1 MNKNLEKLFKIAQ
14 KEERIILG
22 LMSGTSLD
30 GLDMA
35 LCKFKGTGLSTSV
48 EILHFETCAY
58 ESSFKE
64 AIKQVFSKKTV
75 DLELLCL
82 LNAQIAR
89 QHAEIINQTLKKW
102 GYTSNDVDAIASHGQ
117 TVYHAPKIKHQLNN
131 YPDATLQI
139 GDGDHLAHLT
149 GIITLSDFRQKN
161 IAAGAEGAPL
171 AVYGDY
177 LLFADEEIDRILL
190 NIGGIANFTYLPA
203 KRKAENIFST
213 DVGPGNTIL
222 DQYMMQKFNLYFDE
236 DAKYAKKGICNHDLL
251 EALLADDFF
260 TNPIPKSTGPEHFN
274 LVYLNEAQQ
283 KSNTSYL
290 KAEDVLATLCEF
302 TAMGIVK
309 AIRDNISV
317 SGEIEILISG
327 GGMHNPLLV
336 ERLIHHLPNLTF
348 INMQEVLGINPD
360 AKEALLFALLANET
374 LCGQPD
380 EYDFPN
386 QEKLPKIS
394 MGKLSFPQ

>member
-30 GLDMA
+30 GLDLA
-35 LCKFKGTGLSTSV
+35 LCKFKGAGLSTAV
-48 EILHFETCAY
+48 EILHFETYPY

-102 GYTSNDVDAIASHGQ
+102 AYTAADIDAIASHGQ
-117 TVYHAPKIKHQLNN
+117 TVYHAPKIKHQLQN

-139 GDGDHLAHLT
+139 GDGDHIAHLT
-149 GIITLSDFRQKN
+149 GIITLSDFRQKS
-161 IAAGAEGAPL
+161 IAAGGEGAPL

-177 LLFADEEIDRILL
+177 LLFAHQEIDRILL

-222 DQYMMQKFNLYFDE
+222 DHFMMQKFNLYFDE
-236 DAKYAKKGICNHDLL
+236 DAKYAKKGTLNQDLL
-251 EALLADDFF
+251 KTLLADDFF
-260 TNPIPKSTGPEHFN
+260 TRPVPKSTGPEHFN
-274 LVYLNEAQQ
+274 LAYLNKAQQ
-283 KSNTSYL
+283 KSNTSHL
-290 KAEDVLATLCEF
+290 KEEDVLATLCEF
-302 TAMGIVK
+302 TALGIAK
-309 AIRDNISV
+309 AIQENISV
-317 SGEIEILISG
+317 SGEIEILMSG
-327 GGMHNPLLV
+327 GGVHNPLLV
-336 ERLIHHLPNLTF
+336 ERLIHHLPGLTF
-348 INMQEVLGINPD
+348 ISMKEVLGINPD

-380 EYDFPN
+380 GYNFQN

-394 MGKLSFPQ
+394 MGKLSFPE

>member
-1 MNKNLEKLFKIAQ
+1 MNKNLEKLFQIAQ
-14 KEERIILG
+14 KEDKLILG

-35 LCKFKGTGLSTSV
+35 LCKFKGAGLNTKV
-48 EILHFETCAY
+48 EILNFETCSY

-89 QHAEIINQTLKKW
+89 QHAEIINRTLKKW
-102 GYTSNDVDAIASHGQ
+102 NYTSNDIDAIASHGQ

-161 IAAGAEGAPL
+161 IAAGGEGAPL

-177 LLFADEEIDRILL
+177 LLFSHPKIDRILL
-190 NIGGIANFTYLPA
+190 NIGGISNFTYLPA
-203 KRKAENIFST
+203 KKKNNSLFST

-222 DQYMMQKFNLYFDE
+222 DHYMMQKFNLYYDE
-236 DAKYAKKGICNHDLL
+236 DAKHAKKGMINHDLL
-251 EALLADDFF
+251 NALLADDFF
-260 TNPIPKSTGPEHFN
+260 DKPVPKSTGPEYFN
-274 LVYLNEAQQ
+274 LAYLALAQQ
-283 KSNTSYL
+283 KSNTSHIS
-290 KAEDVLATLCEF
+290 AEDVLATLCEF

-317 SGEIEILISG
+317 SENIEMLMSG

-336 ERLIHHLPNLTF
+336 ERLKYHLPHLTF
-348 INMQEVLGINPD
+348 INMQEVLGVNPD

-374 LCGQPD
+374 LCGQPND
-380 EYDFPN
+380 YDFPN